1 MNRIVAPYDSE
12 AVLRLDS
19 QLCFKVYALN
29 NLIGRAYRP
38 LLDEIGLT
46 YSQYLVMLVLWE
58 NSPSNVGALGGR
70 LRLDSG
76 TLTPL
81 LKRLEAAGMVERR
94 RCESDERRVEIHL
107 TEVGAALKERAKTI
121 PGDLACR
128 IPDAAFRDIEEFRR
142 LSQRLQALID
152 ALDAD

>member
-1 MNRIVAPYDSE
+1 MNRVLALPSSE
-12 AVLRLDS
+12 AALRLDS

-58 NSPSNVGALGGR
+58 NSPSSVGELGGR

-81 LKRLEAAGMVERR
+81 LKRLETAGLVARR
-94 RCESDERRVEIHL
+94 RSDADERRVEIHL
-107 TEVGAALKERAKTI
+107 TQAGASLKARAMKI
-121 PGDLACR
+121 PADLACR
-128 IPDAAFRDIEEFRR
+128 IPDAAFRDLQEFHR
-142 LSQRLQALID
+142 LSQRLQTLID
-152 ALDAD
+152 ALDGK